1 MRIGRKGGRS
11 RRNSTNR
18 KSKMR
23 IVRKGG
29 RSRRNSTNRESK
41 MRIAGK
47 EGGVE
52 GIALTEKV
60 R

>member
-1 MRIGRKGGRS
+1 MRIG
-11 RRNSTNR
+11 
-18 KSKMR
+18 
-23 IVRKGG
+23 RKGG

-47 EGGVE
+47 EGGVA
-52 GIALTEKV
+52 GIAQTEKV